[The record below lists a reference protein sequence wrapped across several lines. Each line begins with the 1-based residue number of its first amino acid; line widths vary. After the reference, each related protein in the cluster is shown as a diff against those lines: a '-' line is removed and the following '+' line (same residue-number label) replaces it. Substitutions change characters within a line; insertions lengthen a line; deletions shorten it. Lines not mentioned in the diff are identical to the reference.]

1 MTDRKRVR
9 AVVFGWLRGRRERA
23 SNGDLVTLAVMRPG
37 QRGVV
42 ADVRGGHRMVERL
55 AALGVR
61 PGKRITKVSSMLLGG
76 PVTIEVDRAQV
87 AIGHRTATRILIDVS
102 VR

>member
-1 MTDRKRVR
+1 L
-9 AVVFGWLRGRRERA
+9 FGWLRGRRRNPA
-23 SNGDLVTLAVMRPG
+23 SGDVVTLAAMRPG

-42 ADVRGGHRMVERL
+42 MDVRGGHRMTERL

-61 PGKRITKVSSMLLGG
+61 PGKRISKVSSMLLGG

-87 AIGHRTATRILIDVS
+87 AIGHRTAGRILVDVS
-102 VR
+102 IH

>member
-1 MTDRKRVR
+1 M
-9 AVVFGWLRGRRERA
+9 FGWLRGRRVDPA
-23 SNGDLVTLAVMRPG
+23 ACDIVTLAAMRPG

-42 ADVRGGHRMVERL
+42 VDVRGGHRMVERL

-76 PVTIEVDRAQV
+76 PATIEVDRAQV
-87 AIGHRTATRILIDVS
+87 AIGHHTAVRILIDVS

>member
-1 MTDRKRVR
+1 M
-9 AVVFGWLRGRRERA
+9 VFGWLLGRRGHQP
-23 SNGDLVTLAVMRPG
+23 SGDLVSLAAMRPG

-42 ADVRGGHRMVERL
+42 ADVHGGHRMVERL
-55 AALGVR
+55 AALGIR

-87 AIGHRTATRILIDVS
+87 AIGHHTAARILIDVS

>member
-1 MTDRKRVR
+1 M
-9 AVVFGWLRGRRERA
+9 AFGWLRGKGKNPA
-23 SNGDLVTLAVMRPG
+23 NGDVVTLAAMRPG

-42 ADVRGGHRMVERL
+42 VDVRGGHRMAERL

-61 PGKRITKVSSMLLGG
+61 PGKRIAKVSSMLLGG

-87 AIGHRTATRILIDVS
+87 AIGHRTASRILIDVS

>member
-1 MTDRKRVR
+1 M
-9 AVVFGWLRGRRERA
+9 FGWFRGKRTNPA
-23 SNGDLVTLAVMRPG
+23 SGDVVTLAAMRPG

-42 ADVRGGHRMVERL
+42 VDVRGGHRMVERL

-76 PVTIEVDRAQV
+76 PATVEVDRAQV
-87 AIGHRTATRILIDVS
+87 AIGHHTAGRILVDVS

>member
-1 MTDRKRVR
+1 M
-9 AVVFGWLRGRRERA
+9 FGWLRGRRRNPA
-23 SNGDLVTLAVMRPG
+23 SGDVVTLAAMRPG

-42 ADVRGGHRMVERL
+42 MDVRGGHRMTERL

-61 PGKRITKVSSMLLGG
+61 PGKRISKVSSMLLGG

-87 AIGHRTATRILIDVS
+87 AIGHRTAGRILVDVS
-102 VR
+102 IH

>member
-1 MTDRKRVR
+1 MAFGWHWRRRKRVTK
-9 AVVFGWLRGRRERA
+9 
-23 SNGDLVTLAVMRPG
+23 GDIVTLTAMRSG

-42 ADVRGGHRMVERL
+42 VDVRGGRGMVERL

-61 PGKRITKVSSMLLGG
+61 PGKRITKVSAMVLGG

-87 AIGHRTATRILIDVS
+87 AIGHRAAGRILVDVS